1 MFTKYM
7 DTTPFDMLFS
17 LNQTPV
23 KVLRKRLFG
32 GTYLEEHI
40 PQTWKGQMVLVIF
53 YGEQLVQEHWRCSID
68 SEFL

>member
-32 GTYLEEHI
+32 GTCLEEHI
-40 PQTWKGQMVLVIF
+40 LQTWKGQMVLVIF
-53 YGEQLVQEHWRCSID
+53 YGVRLVQEHWR
-68 SEFL
+68 